1 MAALRKVAGVGR
13 GRRATLASVESTAKP
28 VPGRPPAELARAL
41 SLQQLQINRLL
52 NITQAINSNVAPRE
66 LFRMYAD
73 FLAWE
78 LGIDL
83 MALYLLREGEWTEAA
98 RIGEPPAADGARLPG
113 EALARFTAMTEIDPR
128 RPAHAEFAA
137 YDLVIPV
144 AHKDAPIAYVL
155 LGGVEDTPEH
165 YNKVQLV
172 STITNIIAVA
182 VENRRLFETQL
193 EQERY
198 RAEIALASEV
208 QRSLI
213 PARLPA
219 NEHFDLAAIYLPRF
233 GVGGDFYSAEALPDG
248 RLLFCLA
255 DIAGKGP
262 GAALLM
268 SNFEASF
275 WTLAQVRRDLADF
288 VHDLNAALFRVT
300 RGDRFVTLVVGEYDP
315 RERLLTYVNAG
326 HNPPLFAS
334 SDSGHVE
341 ELRAGCTFLGAFERL
356 PRVDVGRRPVGD
368 DDGILLCY
376 TDGVTELANPA
387 GEMYGEERLARFA
400 ARRLGGGEAA
410 GKWSADAFNAELL
423 DELGAFRA
431 GANPTDDLSVLTL
444 AIR

>member
-1 MAALRKVAGVGR
+1 M
-13 GRRATLASVESTAKP
+13 ESTAKLQR
-28 VPGRPPAELARAL
+28 GHPPAGLARAL

-52 NITQAINSNVAPRE
+52 NITQAINSNVEPRE

-83 MALYLLREGEWTEAA
+83 MALYLLREGTWTRAA
-98 RIGEPPAADGARLPG
+98 QIGEPPAVAREGQPG
-113 EALARFTAMTEIDPR
+113 GGFERFTAVTEIDPSWSD
-128 RPAHAEFAA
+128 HAAFAS

-144 AHKDAPIAYVL
+144 THKDAPIAYVL

-182 VENRRLFETQL
+182 VENRRLFESQL

-198 RAEIALASEV
+198 RAEIALASEI

-213 PARLPA
+213 PAHLPA
-219 NEHFDLAAIYLPRF
+219 NDHFDLAAIYLPRF
-233 GVGGDFYSAEALPDG
+233 GVGGDFYSAETLPDG

-275 WTLAQVRRDLADF
+275 WTLARGRRDLADF
-288 VHDLNAALFRVT
+288 VHGLNAALFRVT
-300 RGDRFVTLVVGEYDP
+300 RGDKFVTLIVGEYDP
-315 RERLLTYVNAG
+315 QQRVLTYVNAG
-326 HNPPLFAS
+326 HNPPLFAGGC
-334 SDSGHVE
+334 SGPVE

-356 PRVDVGRRPVGD
+356 PRVDVGRRRV
-368 DDGILLCY
+368 DGEGGMLLCY
-376 TDGVTELANPA
+376 TDGVTELADPE

-400 ARRLGGGEAA
+400 TERLGRGETASAQAA
-410 GKWSADAFNAELL
+410 EAFNQELL
-423 DELGAFRA
+423 DALSDFRA